1 MQDLNVK
8 QMTLAMR
15 TIAEEKALPEDVVLG
30 VIEQAIAA
38 AWRRDNGEREQN
50 VRAELNINDGTA
62 KVSKRLSR
70 MSRTTL
76 TKLVWK
82 MHKKLI
88 KTLSLVVKS

>member
-62 KVSKRLSR
+62 KVSVK
-70 MSRTTL
+70 TTL